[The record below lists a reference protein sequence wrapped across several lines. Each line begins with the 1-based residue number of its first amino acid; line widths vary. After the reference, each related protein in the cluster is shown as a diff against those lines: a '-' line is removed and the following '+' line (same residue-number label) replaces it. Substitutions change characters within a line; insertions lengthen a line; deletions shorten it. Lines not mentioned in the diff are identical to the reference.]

1 MAAIG
6 YGYGSEWHLLQH
18 LGRRRS
24 AFTALVETRTGC
36 EGIAWLDHEV
46 SRDDEANRLTLREIV
61 GLEFLGA
68 EDPARS
74 AWERLWPQSGNVH
87 NWDAVGQSMA
97 GTWILLE
104 AKAHVGELK
113 SHCAATSAKS
123 LQRIREILDDTR
135 RELRVDGAG
144 DWTKDYYQHCNR
156 VALLHCLLKNGID
169 ARLVFVYFWGDRKD
183 LGKAGRVCPASEAGW
198 KDALEAQE
206 RHVGIP
212 KTSPILK
219 RIHAVFAPAYS
230 ANIATRIVRPEIG
243 GPKDHGGCDE

>member
-24 AFTALVETRTGC
+24 AFTKLVETRTGC

-46 SRDDEANRLTLREIV
+46 SRDDEANRLKLREIV
-61 GLEFLGA
+61 GLEFLDA
-68 EDPARS
+68 EDPARR

-87 NWDAVGQSMA
+87 NWDAVGRSKA

-113 SHCAATSAKS
+113 SHCTGTSAKS
-123 LQRIREILDDTR
+123 LQRIREVFDDTR
-135 RELRVDGAG
+135 RELRTDGAG
-144 DWTKDYYQHCNR
+144 DWIRDYYQHCNR
-156 VALLHCLLKNGID
+156 VALLHFLLKNGVD
-169 ARLVFVYFWGDRKD
+169 ARLVFVCFCGDRED
-183 LGKAGRVCPASEAGW
+183 LGKAGRQCPANEAEWAG
-198 KDALEAQE
+198 ALEAQD

-212 KTSPILK
+212 NTSPILK
-219 RIHAVFAPAYS
+219 RIHAVFAQAYS
-230 ANIATRIVRPEIG
+230 ANIATQILRPEYG
-243 GPKDHGGCDE
+243 GPKNDGDSDE

>member
-18 LGRRRS
+18 LGRCRS
-24 AFTALVETRTGC
+24 AFTDLIETRTGC
-36 EGIAWLDHEV
+36 EGIAWLDHKV
-46 SRDDEANRLTLREIV
+46 SQVDEPNRLKLREIV

-68 EDPARS
+68 EHPARS

-87 NWDAVGQSMA
+87 NWDAVGRSTA

-113 SHCAATSAKS
+113 SRCTATSATS
-123 LQRIREILDDTR
+123 LLRIREILDNTR
-135 RELRVDGAG
+135 RELRADGAG

-156 VALLHCLLKNGID
+156 VALLHFLLKNGID
-169 ARLVFVYFWGDRKD
+169 ARLVFVYFWGDRED
-183 LGKAGRVCPASEAGW
+183 LGRAGRVCPTSEAGW

-206 RHVGIP
+206 RHLGIP
-212 KTSPILK
+212 KTSQILE
-219 RIHAVFAPAYS
+219 RVHAVFAPAYS
-230 ANIATRIVRPEIG
+230 ANIAAQILRPEYG
-243 GPKDHGGCDE
+243 GPKNDWSRSE